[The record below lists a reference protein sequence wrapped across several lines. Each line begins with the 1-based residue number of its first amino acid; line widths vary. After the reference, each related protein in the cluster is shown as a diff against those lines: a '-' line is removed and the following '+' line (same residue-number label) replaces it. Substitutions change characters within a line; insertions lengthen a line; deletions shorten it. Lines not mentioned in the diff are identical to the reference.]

1 MLWKPIGKGSFGI
14 VWKAK
19 VLSGDKKGEYVAI
32 KTINL
37 DDFKKEKLDEVRVF
51 V

>member
-14 VWKAK
+14 VWKAR
-19 VLSGDKKGEYVAI
+19 VITGAKKDEYVAI

-37 DDFKKEKLDEVRVF
+37 DDFKKEVVEEIRVLI
-51 V
+51 